1 MTTVE
6 QRQIPPATTLF
17 YGSIVG
23 LHVGLLIL
31 DISPVISWIQQRYAV
46 DYALAGWAISVAMIT
61 QALSQF
67 PAGDW
72 GERFGVKTLLLASIG
87 FMAISIVMRA
97 LADSFA
103 MLFLSRAVTGFG
115 TGLGFISV
123 VQLVSVTSPPNF
135 QARDQGLLGSA
146 QHFGT
151 MAAMLL
157 VPIVNDTVGLAPF
170 YLVDAAILGTAFFA
184 FALRYPTPPP
194 LVRRS
199 TEKPVSWSTAF
210 RTRLA
215 IELGLANVTSFT
227 TYIAMIA
234 WTAAFLNARFGTR
247 PGTSGVLAM
256 AITFCG
262 FVGRLAGGFIDH
274 RVGPRAVIFGAGIS
288 TVLLILALPFAERL
302 PFALILLLGA
312 AFSTNIAFG
321 SIFGSARAMS
331 SHAGFGRR
339 LAVIVII
346 SNVVAFVLPLAM
358 GYILRYSGSF
368 YAAFSFL
375 GLFSLTILLG
385 LSRWGSIGWN
395 AARTSPDLSL

>member
-1 MTTVE
+1 MTSTV
-6 QRQIPPATTLF
+6 QRQIPHATTLF

-23 LHVGLLIL
+23 LHVGLLVL

-46 DYALAGWAISVAMIT
+46 DYALAGWAISVALIT

-72 GERFGVKTLLLASIG
+72 GERFGVKKLLLASMG
-87 FMAISIVMRA
+87 LMAISIVMRA
-97 LADSFA
+97 LAGSFA

-123 VQLVSVTSPPNF
+123 VQLVSVTSPPNA
-135 QARDQGLLGSA
+135 QARDQGVLGSA

-157 VPIVNDTVGLAPF
+157 VPIVNDTFGLKPF
-170 YLVDAAILGTAFFA
+170 YLVDAGILVAAFLTFA
-184 FALRYPTPPP
+184 VRYPTPPP
-194 LVRRS
+194 LVARS
-199 TEKPVSWSTAF
+199 TEKPVSWPAAF

-215 IELGLANVTSFT
+215 IELGLANLTSFT
-227 TYIAMIA
+227 TYIAMVA
-234 WTAAFLNARFGTR
+234 WTAAFLNARFGTT
-247 PGTSGVLAM
+247 PSTTGVLAM
-256 AITFCG
+256 AITFFG
-262 FVGRLAGGFIDH
+262 FVGRLTGGFIEQ

-288 TVLLILALPFAERL
+288 TVLLILAVPFAECL
-302 PFALILLLGA
+302 PLALILLLA
-312 AFSTNIAFG
+312 AAYSTNIAFG
-321 SIFGSARAMS
+321 PIFGSARAMS
-331 SHAGFGRR
+331 SQAGFGRR

-346 SNVVAFVLPLAM
+346 SNVVAFALPLAM

-368 YAAFSFL
+368 HAAFWFL
-375 GLFSLTILLG
+375 GLFSLTILLS

-395 AARTSPDLSL
+395 AAHASSNLSL

>member
-1 MTTVE
+1 MTTTQ
-6 QRQIPPATTLF
+6 QRQIPHATTLF

-46 DYALAGWAISVAMIT
+46 DYALAGWAISVALIT

-87 FMAISIVMRA
+87 FIVISIVMRA
-97 LADSFA
+97 LAGSFA

-135 QARDQGLLGSA
+135 QARDQGVLGSA

-157 VPIVNDTVGLAPF
+157 IPIVNETIGLELF
-170 YLVDAAILGTAFFA
+170 YLVDAAILGAAFLA

-194 LVRRS
+194 LVRPSSER
-199 TEKPVSWSTAF
+199 PISWSAAF

-215 IELGLANVTSFT
+215 IELGLANLTSFT
-227 TYIAMIA
+227 TYIAMVA
-234 WTAAFLNARFGTR
+234 WTAAFLSARFGTR
-247 PGTSGVLAM
+247 PSTTGLLAM
-256 AITFCG
+256 AITFFG
-262 FVGRLAGGFIDH
+262 FVARLTGGFIEQ
-274 RVGPRAVIFGAGIS
+274 RVGPRAVIFGAGFL
-288 TVLLILALPFAERL
+288 TVLLILSLPFAERL
-302 PFALILLLGA
+302 PLALILLFA
-312 AFSTNIAFG
+312 AAYSTNIAFG
-321 SIFGSARAMS
+321 PIFGSARAMS
-331 SHAGFGRR
+331 SHPGFGRR

-358 GYILRYSGSF
+358 GYILHYSGSF
-368 YAAFSFL
+368 FAAFWFL
-375 GLFSLTILLG
+375 GIFSLTILLG
-385 LSRWGSIGWN
+385 LGRWGSIGWN
-395 AARTSPDLSL
+395 TARAPSNLRL